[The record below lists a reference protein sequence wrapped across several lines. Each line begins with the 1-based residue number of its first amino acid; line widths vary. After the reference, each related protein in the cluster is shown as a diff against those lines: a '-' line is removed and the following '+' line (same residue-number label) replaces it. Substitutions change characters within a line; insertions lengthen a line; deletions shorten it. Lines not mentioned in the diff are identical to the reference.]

1 MVGPMEKTRI
11 RLYVDRPLG
20 PGQTVPLTPDQSRY
34 LFGTMRLG
42 TEATV
47 LLFNGTDDEHLAHV
61 SEIGRRGGTLVC
73 AEPTGSLRMPP
84 DLWVLF
90 APVKK
95 SRTDF
100 IVEKA
105 VEMGA
110 ARICPVLTE
119 FTNSGR
125 VRCNRLRAHAVEA
138 AEQCGATFVPDVV
151 EAGKL
156 ADVLMDWP
164 TDRQLMFCDET
175 LRGDTPGTRVFPSR
189 DEVCGSRRTVPWAIL
204 VGPEG
209 GFSDAERTRLHT
221 LPFTRA
227 ASLGPRVLRTETAVV
242 AAMTVWQLELGDWGG

>member
-1 MVGPMEKTRI
+1 MGKTRI

-20 PGQTVPLTPDQSRY
+20 PGQTVTLNSNQARY

-42 TEATV
+42 MGAAV
-47 LLFNGTDDEHLAHV
+47 ALFNGRDGDYLAQV
-61 SEIGRRGGTLVC
+61 SEIGRRGGSLVC
-73 AEPTGSLRMPP
+73 TKATGPLQLPP
-84 DLWVLF
+84 ELWLLF

-119 FTNSGR
+119 FTNAGS
-125 VRCNRLRAHAVEA
+125 VRCDRLRAHATEA
-138 AEQCGATFVPDVV
+138 SEQCGATIVPEVA
-151 EAGKL
+151 EAGRLPDLL
-156 ADVLMDWP
+156 ADWP
-164 TDRQLMFCDET
+164 GERQLMFCDET
-175 LRGDTPGTRVFPSR
+175 LRGDTSGTRVFPSR